1 MVAEKDPER
10 TPDEVLNFWFVE
22 LPPEDWFKQKD
33 ENDQTIILRFQL
45 LHEQAAAG
53 ELKEWRS
60 SIHGCLAEIILL
72 DQFPRNMHRG

>member
-1 MVAEKDPER
+1 MVAETAPER

-45 LHEQAAAG
+45 LHE
-53 ELKEWRS
+53 
-60 SIHGCLAEIILL
+60 
-72 DQFPRNMHRG
+72 